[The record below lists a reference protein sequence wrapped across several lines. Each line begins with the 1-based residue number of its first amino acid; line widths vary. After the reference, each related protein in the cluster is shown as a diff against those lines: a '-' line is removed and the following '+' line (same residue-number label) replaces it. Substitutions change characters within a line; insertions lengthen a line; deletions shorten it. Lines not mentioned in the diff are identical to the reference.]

1 MKKMAEPANNDTAK
15 NDNDSN
21 NKVKS
26 RVKVSIFGQEYVVR
40 GNCPTEQI
48 HQIADYVHK
57 IMEETRRRSPNLSV
71 NKLAVLAS
79 LNLAEELF
87 RIKNEYEG
95 LLETLEEEQRR

>member
-1 MKKMAEPANNDTAK
+1 MKRMVEPAVNDTAK
-15 NDNDSN
+15 NNNDSN

-26 RVKVSIFGQEYVVR
+26 RVKVSIFGQDYVVR
-40 GNCPTEQI
+40 GNCSTEHI
-48 HQIADYVHK
+48 NEIADYVHK
-57 IMEETRRRSPNLSV
+57 IMEETRSRCPNLSV